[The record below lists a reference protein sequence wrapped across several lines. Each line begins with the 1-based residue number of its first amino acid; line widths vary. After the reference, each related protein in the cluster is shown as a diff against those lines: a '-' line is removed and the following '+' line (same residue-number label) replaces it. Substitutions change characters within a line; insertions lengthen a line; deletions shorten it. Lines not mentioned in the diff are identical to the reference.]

1 MITKAKIE
9 DLNSLFNLECKVFKD
24 DSFALSK
31 NSFRYH
37 ILKNRVFKIELENK
51 IAGYI
56 LWLERK
62 KYFRL
67 YSLAIDTNFQ
77 GLGLASKLLDY
88 SFTNLEKNEF
98 SLEVKISNKNAIKLY
113 EKFGFKIKK
122 VLENYY
128 ENEDGYLMIKNRA

>member
-1 MITKAKIE
+1 MITKVKIE
-9 DLNSLFNLECKVFKD
+9 DLNSLFNLECEVFKN

-31 NSFRYH
+31 NSFKYH

-51 IAGYI
+51 IVGYI
-56 LWLERK
+56 LWLKRK
-62 KYFRL
+62 RYFRL

-98 SLEVKISNKNAIKLY
+98 SLEVKISNVNAIKLY

-122 VLENYY
+122 VLKDYY